1 MLLLRRAV
9 GTVFGVGP
17 GYEPQPPDGRFN
29 PDVVEAYYLDYSSKT
44 LATTPSAGLVPADLA
59 QLALGWW
66 SRHLAGES
74 SADSSFLEICRELER
89 RATREEG
96 KAWWPY
102 AVAVPKYGLRPPWH
116 SAMAQGQIA
125 SVFTRAFGLT
135 RDTRYAALARAAVHT
150 LLPPSPLVS
159 TTPSGP
165 ILEEAPSTPASHIL
179 NGWIFA
185 LWGVRDV
192 SLALDEAAARRL
204 YRSSLSALREMLPR
218 YDVGWWSRYSL
229 FPHALRDLAKPFYH
243 RLHVDQLQIIGR
255 AENLPEFTERAERW
269 RRYDNAPHR
278 AAAIAQKVAFSAIDG
293 VQRRRR

>member
-1 MLLLRRAV
+1 MPLFRRAV

-17 GYEPQPPDGRFN
+17 GYEPQPPDARFN
-29 PDVVEAYYLDYSSKT
+29 PDTVEAYYLDYSSKT
-44 LATTPSAGLVPADLA
+44 FSDTPPAALVPADLA

-66 SRHLAGES
+66 SRHVGGES
-74 SADSSFLEICRELER
+74 AAESSFLEICRELER
-89 RATREEG
+89 GTKLEDS

-102 AVAVPKYGLRPPWH
+102 HVAVPKYGLRPPWH

-135 RDTRYAALARAAVHT
+135 RDTRHATLARAAVQT

-159 TTPSGP
+159 TTRSGP

-185 LWGVRDV
+185 LWGLRDV
-192 SLALDEAAARRL
+192 SLAFDEAATRRL
-204 YRSSLSALREMLPR
+204 YRSSLDALGETLPR

-243 RLHVDQLQIIGR
+243 RLHADQLQILGR
-255 AENLPEFTERAERW
+255 AENLPELTERAERW
-269 RRYDNAPHR
+269 RRYDNAPRR
-278 AAAIAQKVAFSAIDG
+278 AAAIAHKAAFGAIDG
-293 VQRRRR
+293 VQRRGR